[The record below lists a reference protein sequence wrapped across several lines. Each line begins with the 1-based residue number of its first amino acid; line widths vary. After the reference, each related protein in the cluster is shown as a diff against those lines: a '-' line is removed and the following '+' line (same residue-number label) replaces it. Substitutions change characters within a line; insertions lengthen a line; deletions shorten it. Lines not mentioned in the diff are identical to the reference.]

1 MADQRSVVMLRRLS
15 SIYNA
20 NFVRFARRPVFQLT
34 VEGQS
39 ERLHFNDP
47 TAVAVASLSIVA
59 ISSGALVLDSFLGA
73 GGALA
78 IIRVLNESRCPLTA
92 AYALGIFTGLME
104 DAGLPGRQSESR
116 DLACTLFRS
125 GEL

>member
-1 MADQRSVVMLRRLS
+1 MADQRSVVMRLS
-15 SIYNA
+15 SIYIA
-20 NFVRFARRPVFQLT
+20 SFVCFARRPVFQLT
-34 VEGQS
+34 VEGQT

-59 ISSGALVLDSFLGA
+59 ITSGNLVLDSFLEA

-78 IIRVLNESRCPLTA
+78 IIRVLDESKCLLTA
-92 AYALGIFTGLME
+92 AYAVNVISGLLTNPV
-104 DAGLPGRQSESR
+104 LPGRQDQSR
-116 DLACTLFRS
+116 EFACTLYRS